1 MKIIEK
7 DNYKIFRDEKDNVK
21 EFAGFLQK
29 IHDNFKDDNVVIDIL
44 KYGSLN
50 LEELLAFLELSNLH
64 RKNKRSFV
72 IVNDTINIDRVPEEL
87 VVVPT
92 LQEAGDIIQM
102 EDIERELGF

>member
-7 DNYKIFRDEKDNVK
+7 DNYKIFKDEKDNVK
-21 EFAGFLQK
+21 EFAGYLEK
-29 IHDNFKDDNVVIDIL
+29 IHDSFKEANVVLDIL
-44 KYGSLN
+44 KYGSLS
-50 LEELLAFLELSNLH
+50 LEELLAFLKISNLH

-102 EDIERELGF
+102 EDIERDLGF

>member
-7 DNYKIFRDEKDNVK
+7 ENYKIFRDEKDKVQ
-21 EFAGFLQK
+21 EFAGYLQK
-29 IHDNFKDDNVVIDIL
+29 IHDSFKDDNVVIDIL
-44 KYGSLN
+44 KYGSLS
-50 LEELLAFLELSNLH
+50 LEELLAFLKLSNLH

-72 IVNDTINIDRVPEEL
+72 IVNDTINIDKVPGEL

-92 LQEAGDIIQM
+92 LQEAGDMIQM